1 MISLGAQL
9 ILSVLTFTLTL
20 NHLPFLGT
28 VNGPTPAGQEP
39 SISQAYAILRKTV
52 YNGGVTVQA
61 IIPFELNPVS

>member
-1 MISLGAQL
+1 MYSLGAQL
-9 ILSVLTFTLTL
+9 ILSFFHSLSHLFTLS
-20 NHLPFLGT
+20 FLGT
-28 VNGPTPAGQEP
+28 VNGPTHAQQEP